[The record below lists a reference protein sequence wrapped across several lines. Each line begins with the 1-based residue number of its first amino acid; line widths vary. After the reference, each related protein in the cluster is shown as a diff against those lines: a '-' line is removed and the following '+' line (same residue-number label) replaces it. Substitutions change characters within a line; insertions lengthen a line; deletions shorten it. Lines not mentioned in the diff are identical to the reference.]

1 MEIFSKTFSTVLRL
15 AQDAC
20 PWRSSAREHHL
31 RSTRALIIQDRL
43 FSRTLDMEY
52 CSCSAAET
60 SAQLLHL
67 RSCLSRPSRRRAAGL
82 TRGYEFAASA
92 QPGAS
97 GAAGLCGRS
106 SHVRVTRPR
115 RPALGGL
122 TARHRRRRRRRRL
135 PQSLARPFGFLL
147 RRRAGVGVGVG
158 DCGHKESS
166 TDSEKKGLWYARLSL
181 RFHSP

>member
-97 GAAGLCGRS
+97 GAAGLAGAPRTCGSPGRAARRLADLLLATAAAAAAAGCRNLWPGPSASFSAGGPESESESETAGTRS
-106 SHVRVTRPR
+106 RQPT
-115 RPALGGL
+115 
-122 TARHRRRRRRRRL
+122 RRRNDYGIMR
-135 PQSLARPFGFLL
+135 
-147 RRRAGVGVGVG
+147 
-158 DCGHKESS
+158 D
-166 TDSEKKGLWYARLSL
+166 
-181 RFHSP
+181 